1 MEAVET
7 FRLDGLETTLVFAW
21 SDGPPALLYHG
32 SRLPEPV
39 DLRRLVSV
47 FARPLPQ
54 ATLDVSE
61 PVSLHPEAGRG
72 FPGHPALIGRR
83 STSTRGWAGRFGPPS
98 MGRSEHGV
106 VFRMDD
112 EARGLWL
119 ELDCSLDSQTDVAT
133 FRSRLGNRADTPFVV
148 DWLAAPVLAPAQL
161 YSEQISFHGRWCAE
175 FGTARSPIPL
185 GAAVRE
191 NRRGRTSHD
200 AFPGMILLTPE
211 TGEESGACLS
221 CHLGWSGN
229 HRLLLERLPTG
240 DVQLQM
246 GCLLLGEEGSLKPG
260 QVMATPPLYVAQAD
274 HGLNALSQK
283 FHAHVRRRILK
294 FSDSDRPRPVTVNT
308 WEAIYFDH
316 SHEKLTAL
324 ADAAADIGAE
334 RFVLDD
340 GWFRGRRDDATSL
353 GDWHPDEAKY
363 PDGLGPIVDYVRTKG
378 MQFGLW
384 VEPEMVSPN
393 SDLFRRHPHWALGVE
408 PYPKVTG
415 RNQLVLDIA
424 RPEVADYLF
433 ERIGE
438 FVGNHAIDYLK
449 WDMNRDLTLPGGDE
463 GQAAAR
469 RQVHALYELIDRLL
483 EAFPSLEIE
492 SCASGGGRID
502 YGILQR
508 THRFWLSDSNDAVER
523 FRIQDGF
530 SHFFPPEVMG
540 AHVGPAWSHTSGR
553 GLHTGLRVLAAGCG
567 HMGIEADL
575 TKMTDADRD
584 VVRAAVA
591 RYKQDRAIWHHGRL
605 RRIRTVDPDL
615 VGMLAISPERTSA
628 RMILAQLD
636 RPRSSL
642 PPRIP
647 VYGLEPERTYRVALQ
662 FASEQVEKANRHLG
676 NPFWSDGYILTGE
689 ALAKIGIG
697 LPALY
702 AQTGLAIAINTA
714 PSPS

>member
-7 FRLDGLETTLVFAW
+7 LRLDGLETTLVFAW

-32 SRLPEPV
+32 SRLPKAV
-39 DLRRLVSV
+39 DLRVLVSV
-47 FARPLPQ
+47 FERPLPQ

-83 STSTRGWAGRFGPPS
+83 PTSTRGWAGRFGPPN

-119 ELDCSLDSQTDVAT
+119 ELDCSLDPETDVAI
-133 FRSRLGNRADTPFVV
+133 FRSQLGNKADTPFVV
-148 DWLAAPVLAPAQL
+148 DWLAAPALAPAQL
-161 YSEQISFHGRWCAE
+161 YSKQISFRGRWCAE
-175 FGTARSPIPL
+175 FETARSPIAP
-185 GAAVRE
+185 GAVLRE

-200 AFPGMILLTPE
+200 AFPGIILLTSE
-211 TGEESGACLS
+211 TGEESGACLG

-240 DVQLQM
+240 DVQVQM
-246 GCLLLGEEGSLKPG
+246 GCLLLGEEGSLAPG
-260 QVMATPPLYVAQAD
+260 EVMTTPPLYVAHAGC
-274 HGLNALSQK
+274 GLNALSQK

-294 FSDSDRPRPVTVNT
+294 FPDPDRPRPVTVNT

-316 SHEKLTAL
+316 RHEKLTAL

-340 GWFRGRRDDATSL
+340 GWFRGRRDDTTSL
-353 GDWHPDEAKY
+353 GDWYPDKAKY
-363 PDGLGPIVDYVRTKG
+363 PNGLGPIVDYVRAKG

-393 SDLFRRHPHWALGVE
+393 SDLFRRHPHWTLGVE
-408 PYPKVTG
+408 PYPKITG
-415 RNQLVLDIA
+415 RHQLVLDIA

-433 ERIGE
+433 ERIAGL
-438 FVGNHAIDYLK
+438 VGDHGIDYLK
-449 WDMNRDLTLPGGDE
+449 WDMNRDLTLPGGEDGE
-463 GQAAAR
+463 AAAV
-469 RQVHALYELIDRLL
+469 RQLHALYELIDRLL

-502 YGILQR
+502 YGILER
-508 THRFWLSDSNDAVER
+508 THRFWPSDSNDAVER
-523 FRIQDGF
+523 FRIQNSF

-553 GLHTGLRVLAAGCG
+553 GLHTGLRALAAGIG

-575 TKMTDADRD
+575 TKMSDADREMI
-584 VVRAAVA
+584 RTAVA
-591 RYKQDRAIWHHGRL
+591 RYKRDRVIWHRGRL
-605 RRIRTVDPDL
+605 RRIRTVDPNL
-615 VGMLAISPERTSA
+615 IGMLAVSPERVSA

-636 RPRSSL
+636 RPRSAL

-647 VYGLEPERTYRVALQ
+647 IRGLEPEQTYRVSLQ
-662 FASEQVEKANRHLG
+662 FASEQVGRANRRFD
-676 NPFWSDGYILTGE
+676 NPLWDDGCVLTGDV
-689 ALAKIGIG
+689 LARIGIG

-702 AQTGLAIAINTA
+702 AETGLAIAIDRA
-714 PSPS
+714 EL